1 MGKYQLRN
9 AKTITNPNSEEN
21 EEMATGDVEKG
32 EANVHAMMDAL
43 RASMDAIRA
52 DIKAGHVD
60 MKKELSGFC
69 ETIKKD
75 MKEELGN
82 FKEEVNQKLG
92 EIGADLKNTEARM
105 EEVETRVAEV
115 EEWSVSA
122 KDMLLQALKEQERI
136 VSKLTDLET
145 RSRRNNLR
153 IFGIPEGEEGN
164 NACEFLEKFIKSE
177 LQLPDIDLKI
187 QRCHR
192 SLGPKPP
199 PQAAPRSMVAYFL
212 VYKTK
217 DLVLSTAW
225 KKKEIHL
232 NGKRVYFD
240 HDYPTEVIKK
250 RKEYAPL
257 RKVLK
262 EQGLRFQTP
271 APAKLRVFYEDG
283 PTIYSNA
290 GEATEDMLK
299 RGILTAD
306 DGTEEGNTHA
316 DASQTAVTPRKKLE
330 RNKWQTSG
338 SPRRRNRPTDIER
351 AREKLRRFQRAI
363 TQQENTT

>member
-9 AKTITNPNSEEN
+9 AKTETSQDTEKNR
-21 EEMATGDVEKG
+21 EMATGDVGTG
-32 EANVHAMMDAL
+32 EANMHAPMDAMQ
-43 RASMDAIRA
+43 ASLEAIRA
-52 DIKAGHVD
+52 DIKAGHLD

-75 MKEELGN
+75 LKEELGN
-82 FKEEVNQKLG
+82 FKEEVNQKLS
-92 EIGADLKNTEARM
+92 EIGAELKNTGVRV
-105 EEVETRVAEV
+105 EEVETRVAEM
-115 EEWSVSA
+115 EEWSVTA
-122 KDMLLQALKEQERI
+122 RDTLLQVLKEQERI

-164 NACEFLEKFIKSE
+164 NACECLEKFIKSE

-199 PQAAPRSMVAYFL
+199 PQAAPRSMLAYFL

-217 DLVLSTAW
+217 ELVLSSAW
-225 KKKEIHL
+225 KKKEIHI
-232 NGKRVYFD
+232 NRKRVYFD
-240 HDYPTEVIKK
+240 HDYTAEIIKK

-262 EQGLRFQTP
+262 ERGLRFQTP
-271 APAKLRVFYEDG
+271 APVKLRVFYEEG
-283 PTIYSNA
+283 PTTYNYA
-290 GEATEDMLK
+290 DEATKDMRK

-306 DGTEEGNTHA
+306 EGSA
-316 DASQTAVTPRKKLE
+316 ISTAML
-330 RNKWQTSG
+330 
-338 SPRRRNRPTDIER
+338 PRRP
-351 AREKLRRFQRAI
+351 
-363 TQQENTT
+363 